1 MGITTTQSTQAAQR
15 VMLVAM
21 PSARSALSVLLLL
34 PLSLSLSI
42 PPRAPRSHLR
52 CHCSCHS
59 VLRMC
64 SFDESNDIENTLRAS
79 LSSQSM
85 RAARFGEA
93 SELLRARDDVWVLLF
108 NPERHNEGVYTLQ
121 GRTDARTYIVSFEHG
136 DEAERFAHL
145 LHAEGFDM
153 ASPRQWSAN
162 QVSTFCTTA
171 GFDLSFV
178 PEGALLLPPS
188 HNVYD
193 TEAFEELDKIRE
205 GNDEASKHEPPE
217 DITRARD
224 ILERLWDE
232 PST

>member
-108 NPERHNEGVYTLQ
+108 NPE
-121 GRTDARTYIVSFEHG
+121 
-136 DEAERFAHL
+136 
-145 LHAEGFDM
+145 
-153 ASPRQWSAN
+153 
-162 QVSTFCTTA
+162 
-171 GFDLSFV
+171 
-178 PEGALLLPPS
+178 GALLLPPS